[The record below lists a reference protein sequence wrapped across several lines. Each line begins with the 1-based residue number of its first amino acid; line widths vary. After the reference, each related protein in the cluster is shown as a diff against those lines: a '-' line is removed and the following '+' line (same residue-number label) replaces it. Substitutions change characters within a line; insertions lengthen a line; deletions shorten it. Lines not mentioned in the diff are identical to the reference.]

1 MKSNGD
7 NFISRGCFI
16 NQDTK
21 NPISK
26 HIYNKLKVNDWLKD
40 IELPKNQ
47 KTFNFVEVRFKHN
60 RKKIYKNINDIKLRV
75 GDTVAVEISPG
86 HDIGI
91 VSMMGELVRIK
102 MKKLNINPA
111 SEEIKKIYRKTRP
124 SDIEK
129 WSSVINLE
137 EPTMFKARKI
147 TEDLNLK
154 MKIDD
159 VEYQADK
166 TKAIFYYTSDER
178 IDFRE
183 LVRVLSETFMV
194 RVEMRQIGA
203 RQETNQLGGIG
214 SCGREL
220 CCSTWLTDFKS
231 VSINTAR
238 CQQLS
243 LNPQKLTGQCGKLK
257 CCMNYEYKCY
267 LDTMKDFPKADT
279 ILKTKKGEASIKKT
293 DILKRKMWLAY
304 TDDTS
309 NLIPIYI
316 DKIKNIIELNSK
328 GIKPDDLEAF
338 AEKEEPEI
346 TFEIL

>member
-1 MKSNGD
+1 MKSNED

-16 NQDTK
+16 SKDEE
-21 NPISK
+21 NPIPK
-26 HIYNKLKVNDWLKD
+26 HICSKLEINDWLKD
-40 IELPKNQ
+40 IEMPKTQ
-47 KTFNFVEVRFKHN
+47 KAFDFVEVRFKHN
-60 RKKIYKNINDIKLRV
+60 RKKIYKNINNIKLCV

-91 VSMMGELVRIK
+91 VTMMGELVRIK

-111 SEEIKKIYRKTRP
+111 SEEIKKIYRKTRL
-124 SDIEK
+124 SDVEK
-129 WSSVINLE
+129 WNSVINLE

-178 IDFRE
+178 IDFRK
-183 LVRVLSETFMV
+183 LVTILSETFMV
-194 RVEMRQIGA
+194 RVEMKQIGY
-203 RQETNQLGGIG
+203 RQETAQLGGIG

-220 CCSTWLTDFKS
+220 CCSTWLTNFKS

-243 LNPQKLTGQCGKLK
+243 LSPQKLTGQCGKLK

-279 ILKTKKGEASIKKT
+279 ILKTKKGEAIIKKT
-293 DILKRKMWLAY
+293 DILKREMWLAY
-304 TDDTS
+304 IDDTS

-316 DKIKNIIELNSK
+316 DKVKDIIKLNSK
-328 GIKPDDLEAF
+328 GIKPDDLESF
-338 AEKEEPEI
+338 AEKKEPEI